1 MKIYFAP
8 LEGVTGYIYRNAFGE
23 FYGKGQINQYFIP
36 FISPNQ
42 TNGFTAREVRDM
54 NPDNN
59 CGLPVVVQI
68 MTNRAD
74 YFSKTVEM
82 LYEKGYDEV
91 NLNLG
96 CPSGT
101 VVAKYRGAGFLAIP
115 DQLDTFFETIFESP
129 LIKTG
134 AVKVSAKTRLGIENA
149 QEFTELLQ
157 IFNRYPLKELI
168 IHPRVQK
175 DYYNNTPDW
184 EKFREAVNHSSN
196 PVCYNGDIFTLKDYQ
211 KFRKEFPDVESVMLG
226 RGLIADPGL
235 LSAIRAFDAGITL
248 ERQPEKEQ
256 QVLKQFHDRI
266 YTEYLKIMS
275 GDKNVIHKM
284 KEIWFYQKQ
293 TFDNSEKAFKKIKKA
308 QKMCDYE
315 AAVNQFFSQASFAVR
330 DNIYFG

>member
-8 LEGVTGYIYRNAFGE
+8 LEGITGYIYRNAYE
-23 FYGKGQINQYFIP
+23 TFYGNGKIDQYFIP
-36 FISPNQ
+36 FLSPNQ
-42 TNGFTAREVRDM
+42 TNGFTARETGDM
-54 NPDNN
+54 NPENN
-59 CGLPVVVQI
+59 RGLPVVVQI

-74 YFSKTVEM
+74 YFIKTVEM
-82 LYEKGYDEV
+82 LHEKGYDEV

-101 VVAKYRGAGFLAIP
+101 VVAKYRGAGFLAVP
-115 DQLDTFFETIFESP
+115 DQLDAFLETVFESP
-129 LIKTG
+129 LIKAG
-134 AVKVSAKTRLGIENA
+134 IVKMSVKTRLGIEAA

-175 DYYNNTPDW
+175 DYYKNTPNW
-184 EKFREAVNHSSN
+184 ACFREAVNNSSN
-196 PVCYNGDIFTLKDYQ
+196 PICYNGDLFTIKNYET
-211 KFRKEFPDVESVMLG
+211 FRREFPAVNRVMLG

-235 LSAIRAFDAGITL
+235 LSAICAFEAGTMPQ
-248 ERQPEKEQ
+248 RQPQQEQ

-266 YTEYLKIMS
+266 YTDYLKMMS

-293 TFDNSEKAFKKIKKA
+293 TFDNGEKAFKKIKKA

-315 AAVNQFFSQASFAVR
+315 AAVSEFFSQASLAVR
-330 DNIYFG
+330 ETMNFN